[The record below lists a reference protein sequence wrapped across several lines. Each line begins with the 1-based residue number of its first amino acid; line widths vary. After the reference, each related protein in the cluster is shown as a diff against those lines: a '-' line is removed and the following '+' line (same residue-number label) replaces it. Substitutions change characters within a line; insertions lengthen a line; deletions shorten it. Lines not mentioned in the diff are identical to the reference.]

1 MAALAQSTRRKL
13 SLLHLA
19 QELQKVY
26 RPYLDKVTINSIA
39 STEVAATP
47 AWSIQFFEED
57 GRRPVEDFLD
67 DLDNPRRAKVVAVVA
82 LLGEQG
88 PNLPFPYSSQVRGK
102 IRELRT
108 QYGKDRY
115 RVLYF
120 GAPERIFV
128 LLHAFQKNTA
138 KVPESDI
145 RIAEN
150 RMKKYVQQLENEGET
165 RS

>member
-13 SLLHLA
+13 ALLHLA

-47 AWSIQFFEED
+47 VWSIQFFEED

-88 PNLPFPYSSQVRGK
+88 PNSSVSVLKPGPRKNPKAQNAVREGSLPSSLLRRARTDLCLAACLSEEHREGTRERYSDRGK
-102 IRELRT
+102 PNE
-108 QYGKDRY
+108 
-115 RVLYF
+115 
-120 GAPERIFV
+120 
-128 LLHAFQKNTA
+128 
-138 KVPESDI
+138 KVCS
-145 RIAEN
+145 AA
-150 RMKKYVQQLENEGET
+150 
-165 RS
+165 